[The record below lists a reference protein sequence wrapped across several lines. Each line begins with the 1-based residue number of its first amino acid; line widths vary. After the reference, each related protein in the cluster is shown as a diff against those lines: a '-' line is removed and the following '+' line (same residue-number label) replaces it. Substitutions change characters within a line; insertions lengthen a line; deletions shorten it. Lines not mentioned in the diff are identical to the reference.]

1 MSGAQC
7 PGHDNCPVG
16 VGCHSDDDDDD
27 DDCYHCDDSL
37 PLALLLIVESFD
49 DDLWGP

>member
-7 PGHDNCPVG
+7 PGHDNSPVC
-16 VGCHSDDDDDD
+16 VGCHSDDDDE

-37 PLALLLIVESFD
+37 PLALLFIVESFD